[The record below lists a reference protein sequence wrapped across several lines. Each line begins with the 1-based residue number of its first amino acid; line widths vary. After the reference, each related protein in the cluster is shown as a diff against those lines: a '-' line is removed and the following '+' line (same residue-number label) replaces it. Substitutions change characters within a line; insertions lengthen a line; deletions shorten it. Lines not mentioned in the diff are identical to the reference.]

1 MDKEFNKQ
9 TKSPL
14 SYLTNLFYHLYS
26 IKPLRKIIIKVI
38 SKLEGGEFY
47 SVTLRRIASS
57 YHNVQVGM
65 YSYGSCFI
73 FRNIAPGTEIGRYC
87 SFADGVTIFNGN
99 HPLENKSMH
108 PFFYN
113 PRCKYVTKDMIA
125 RTRLIIGNDVWIGHN
140 AIILPSVKAIGD
152 GAVIGAGSVVT
163 KDVLPF
169 AVVTG
174 NPAKIIKYRFSED
187 KMREIMKSAWWDK
200 NIEEIKQKEFV
211 DFLSPL

>member
-1 MDKEFNKQ
+1 MDKICDKQ
-9 TKSPL
+9 TQSPL
-14 SYLTNLFYHLYS
+14 SFLTTIFYHLYS

-38 SKLEGGEFY
+38 SKVEGGQFY
-47 SVTLRRIASS
+47 SLTLRRIASS
-57 YHNVQVGM
+57 YHDVKIGM
-65 YSYGSCFI
+65 YSYGACFI

-99 HPLENKSMH
+99 HPLENKSTH

-113 PRCKYVTKDMIA
+113 PGCKYVTKDMIA

-140 AIILPSVKAIGD
+140 AIILPAVKTIGD

-163 KDVLPF
+163 KDVPPF
-169 AVVTG
+169 AVVAG
-174 NPAKIIKYRFSED
+174 NPAKIIKYRFTGD
-187 KMREIMKSAWWDK
+187 KIKEIIDSAWWNKD
-200 NIEEIKQKEFV
+200 IEEIKHNEFS